1 MNQDFR
7 AIYKNTGLLPRTLSE
22 ANKDATWSSPLT
34 HHFDKESDLQQALE
48 FAGGMIVGA
57 IYIALAACVAVG
69 ILMFFGVVVIN

>member
-1 MNQDFR
+1 MNQDFK

-34 HHFDKESDLQQALE
+34 HHYDSDWQDAMN
-48 FAGGMIVGA
+48 FFGNMIVGF
-57 IYIALAACVAVG
+57 IYMSLAVAVAVG